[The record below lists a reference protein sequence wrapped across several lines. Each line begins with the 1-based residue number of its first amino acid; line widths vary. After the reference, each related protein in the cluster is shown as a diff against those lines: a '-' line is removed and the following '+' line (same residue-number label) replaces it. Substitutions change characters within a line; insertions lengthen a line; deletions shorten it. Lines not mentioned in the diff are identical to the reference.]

1 MHRPFRFS
9 IIGTRPGANDWVALA
24 RRAEE
29 LGYSTVLRADRPPL
43 EGLAPLTS
51 LAYAATVTTSLH
63 VGTSVLVND
72 YRHPVLLARE
82 ASTLD
87 VFSQG
92 RLELGLGVGNWPSDY
107 EKMGIP
113 FESAG
118 TRINRL
124 EEALAIIKAM
134 FSGEMVNFSGKYYTI
149 RETKGLKSFQ
159 QPRPPIFIG
168 GAGKRMLQLAARE
181 ADIVNIAPRMTTQGV
196 DPTDATGEAIAR
208 KVAWVRE
215 AAGER
220 FAHLELC
227 MLAFDLEINDDRT
240 RGQRHQARAMSVD
253 KAVEHFLE
261 QRERYG
267 FSSILL
273 FDEQMESFAPV
284 VARLTGK

>member
-1 MHRPFRFS
+1 MHRPFRFN
-9 IIGTRPGANDWVALA
+9 IIGTSPDVNHWLAQA

-29 LGYSTVLRADRPPL
+29 LGYSTVFKADRPPL

-51 LAYAATVTTSLH
+51 LAYAAASTTSLH

-82 ASTLD
+82 AATLD
-87 VFSQG
+87 LFSQG
-92 RLELGLGVGNWPSDY
+92 RLELGLGVGNWPGDY
-107 EKMGIP
+107 ENMGIP

-118 TRINRL
+118 TRINRF

-134 FSGEMVNFSGKYYTI
+134 FTGEIVNFSGKYYTI

-159 QPRPPIFIG
+159 QPHPPLFMG

-181 ADIVNIAPRMTTQGV
+181 ADIINIAPRMTAQGA
-196 DPTDATGEAIAR
+196 DPADATPEAIAQ

-227 MLAFDLEINDDRT
+227 MLAFHLTIHDNQT
-240 RGQRHQARAMSVD
+240 SGQLHSPGAMSVD
-253 KAVEHFLE
+253 QAVEHFLE

-267 FSSILL
+267 FSSFML
-273 FDEQMESFAPV
+273 FDAQMENFAPV

>member
-9 IIGTRPGANDWVALA
+9 IIGTRLDANDWVILA
-24 RRAEE
+24 RRAEA
-29 LGYSTVLRADRPPL
+29 LGYSTLLAADRPPL
-43 EGLAPLTS
+43 GGLAPLTS
-51 LAYAATVTTSLH
+51 LTYAAATTTSLR

-72 YRHPVLLARE
+72 YRHPVLLAHE
-82 ASTLD
+82 AATLD

-92 RLELGLGVGNWPSDY
+92 RLQLGLGVGNWPGDY

-118 TRINRL
+118 SRLNCL

-134 FSGEMVNFSGKYYTI
+134 FTGEMVNFSGKHYTT
-149 RETKGLKSFQ
+149 REAKGLKSFQ
-159 QPRPPIFIG
+159 QPHPPIFMG

-181 ADIVNIAPRMTTQGV
+181 ADIVNIAPRMTAQGV
-196 DPTDATGEAIAR
+196 DPTDATEEAIAQ
-208 KVAWVRE
+208 KVVWVRE

-227 MLAFDLEINDDRT
+227 MLAFHLTIDDDQT
-240 RGQRHQARAMSVD
+240 RGQEHPAGAMSVD
-253 KAVEHFLE
+253 QVVNHLLE

-267 FSSILL
+267 FSSLL
-273 FDEQMESFAPV
+273 LLDGQMESFAPV
-284 VARLTGK
+284 VARLNGK

>member
-1 MHRPFRFS
+1 
-9 IIGTRPGANDWVALA
+9 VALA

-82 ASTLD
+82 AATLD

-92 RLELGLGVGNWPSDY
+92 RLELGLVVGNWPSDY
-107 EKMGIP
+107 ETMGIP

-118 TRINRL
+118 TRIDRL

-134 FSGEMVNFSGKYYTI
+134 FTGEMVNFSGKYYTI

-168 GAGKRMLQLAARE
+168 GTGKRMLQLAARE
-181 ADIVNIAPRMTTQGV
+181 ADIVNIAPRMTAQGV
-196 DPTDATGEAIAR
+196 DPTDATGEAIAQ

-220 FAHLELC
+220 FAQLELC
-227 MLAFDLEINDDRT
+227 MLAFSTPLSSGDDRLIAT
-240 RGQRHQARAMSVD
+240 SSLPATRPLAWNDLHQSAAERRGRGQPQARWRSRRAGRRSHP
-253 KAVEHFLE
+253 ASF
-261 QRERYG
+261 RRC
-267 FSSILL
+267 
-273 FDEQMESFAPV
+273 ESA
-284 VARLTGK
+284 AG